1 MSLCVTSVLSA
12 EDLQYLNQLP
22 AVLEAKS
29 KLETRRVVYFSIPL
43 TASIRDALHARLGL
57 DLSAVASI
65 PMRWIQGNTTPHVDR
80 GESKFENTYLVYMN
94 DSPGTV
100 IVGDESYPIQENT
113 ALIFNEGVCHGT
125 VDTGSVPRLLL
136 GPMNEMA
143 QPVGETAFIYYFN
156 NYTDANLQNYGNEI
170 ANNTV
175 DHILGTFTF
184 GDIAPYTSWRV
195 GSVIFNEA
203 YPISVPTGVYT
214 NGFDMATLAAPGGAA
229 TTSFF
234 VYPNIPCF
242 LEGTEILCLV
252 DGKHVEV
259 PVEKIVPGT
268 LVKTS
273 RDGYKKV
280 ELIGKGTI
288 LNSGDSERT
297 QNRMYKC
304 SVMNY
309 PELKSDLYI
318 TGCHSILVDSLTDAQ
333 KDKTIAHTG
342 NTFVTDGKYRLPAC
356 ADERAEPWVSEGS
369 YTIWHFALENKDIK
383 MNYGVYANGGLLVE
397 TCSINFMRTKSNLVL
412 Q

>member
-1 MSLCVTSVLSA
+1 MSSFVSSVLSA

-29 KLETRRVVYFSIPL
+29 KLETRPVVHFSIPL
-43 TASIRDALHARLGL
+43 TESIREALRARLGL
-57 DLSAVASI
+57 DLSSVASI
-65 PMRWIQGNTTPHVDR
+65 PMRWIQGDTAPHVDR
-80 GESKFENTYLVYMN
+80 GQSEFENTYLMYLN
-94 DSPGTV
+94 DSPGNV
-100 IVGDESYPIQENT
+100 IVGDASYPIQENT
-113 ALIFNEGVCHGT
+113 ALIFNEGVSHET

-143 QPVGETAFIYYFN
+143 EPVGGITYIYYFS
-156 NYTDANLQNYGNEI
+156 NYADANLKNYGSEI
-170 ANNTV
+170 ARSDLNS
-175 DHILGTFTF
+175 ILGTVTF
-184 GDIAPYTSWRV
+184 GDIGAYTSWRV
-195 GSVIFNEA
+195 GNVTFNES
-203 YPISVPTGVYT
+203 YPIAVPTGLYT
-214 NGFDMATLAAPGGAA
+214 NGFNMATLAAPGGESS
-229 TTSFF
+229 TTFF
-234 VYPNIPCF
+234 VYQSLPCF

-252 DGKHVEV
+252 DGKHTQV

-297 QNRMYKC
+297 ENRLYKC
-304 SVMNY
+304 SAMNY

-318 TGCHSILVDSLTDAQ
+318 TGCHSILVNSLTDAQ
-333 KDKTIAHTG
+333 KDKTIAHIG

-356 ADERAEPWVSEGS
+356 VDERAEPWASEGS

-397 TCSINFMRTKSNLVL
+397 TCSINFMRTKSNLML